1 MKCHGVVRTP
11 EIGEVGGRLAH
22 DDPSPAVPPDQAS
35 RSIEAAIGAGGNEP
49 QLAGLKM
56 AHITW
61 RGRNIGRRES
71 HNWARYAPA
80 CQGST
85 ELLVGLVQRT
95 RLRVN

>member
-1 MKCHGVVRTP
+1 VNCHGVVRTP
-11 EIGEVGGRLAH
+11 EIGEVGGRLA
-22 DDPSPAVPPDQAS
+22 SAAVRFRAGQAS

-71 HNWARYAPA
+71 HNWARYTPA
-80 CQGST
+80 CQGSA